1 MPFSELELVVGKLV
15 FEAEVLAAVSA
26 LVVGGVE
33 RVWSLD
39 LGGHQ
44 AFTNTTTP
52 AAYYCLS
59 MRSKMIS
66 LFPERRSSLLKNV
79 K

>member
-1 MPFSELELVVGKLV
+1 MPFSEFELVVGKLV
-15 FEAEVLAAVSA
+15 FEAEVLAAASA

-44 AFTNTTTP
+44 AFTITTTSA
-52 AAYYCLS
+52 AAYCCL
-59 MRSKMIS
+59 
-66 LFPERRSSLLKNV
+66 
-79 K
+79 

>member
-1 MPFSELELVVGKLV
+1 MPFSEFEQLVGKLV

-44 AFTNTTTP
+44 AFTITTTS
-52 AAYYCLS
+52 AAYCCL
-59 MRSKMIS
+59 
-66 LFPERRSSLLKNV
+66 
-79 K
+79 

>member
-39 LGGHQ
+39 LGTKLLPSPPRLLPITASKRGQ
-44 AFTNTTTP
+44 KDFS
-52 AAYYCLS
+52 LS
-59 MRSKMIS
+59 GRKEQLLEKM
-66 LFPERRSSLLKNV
+66 
-79 K
+79 